1 MFILYNLAF
10 YKSKSILMKKSAI
23 LLIAIL
29 AMASCKNTADEA
41 GVTEN
46 SKQATID
53 SMNAVIENQ
62 KIELARQQAIDSMKA
77 VAAANEARTKT
88 VYVNN
93 NTPAAAKKKGWS
105 NTAKG
110 AVIGAGVG
118 AITGAA
124 VSKKK
129 GEGAIIGGLG
139 GAAVGA
145 GTGAI
150 IDSEKKKKEQ
160 Q

>member
-1 MFILYNLAF
+1 MRKFAVLFIT
-10 YKSKSILMKKSAI
+10 ILGF
-23 LLIAIL
+23 
-29 AMASCKNTADEA
+29 ASCRNTSNEA
-41 GVTEN
+41 GVAD
-46 SKQATID
+46 SRQATID
-53 SMNAVIENQ
+53 SMNAVIEQ
-62 KIELARQQAIDSMKA
+62 QRIELARQQAIDSMKA

-93 NTPAAAKKKGWS
+93 TPVTPAQKKGWS

-110 AVIGAGVG
+110 AAIGAGVG

-129 GEGAIIGGLG
+129 GEGAVIGGLG

-150 IDSEKKKKEQ
+150 IDAEKKKKEKK
-160 Q
+160 